1 MAGRFNGL
9 VNKLPSTQAQ
19 FIWSNVPAYELVP
32 MCNPTPDCN
41 TFRWSRLDAAPSP
54 GPRHQQDQLSVHSA
68 GAAPVIIM
76 TLHGGGG
83 AARAAQHYTEKIST
97 TFYILHLFIPSMT
110 SLPQLCCL
118 LQIADPYITSSPLS
132 ALYQDVHQESGQPS
146 CCHAHGQMSRSSNH
160 PPPLDN

>member
-1 MAGRFNGL
+1 MAGRFNGWM
-9 VNKLPSTQAQ
+9 NKLPSRQTQ

-76 TLHGGGG
+76 TLHGGGRG
-83 AARAAQHYTEKIST
+83 SQSSATLHRENIHN
-97 TFYILHLFIPSMT
+97 ILHLT
-110 SLPQLCCL
+110 SFYSFHDHFTPTPTPTL
-118 LQIADPYITSSPLS
+118 LQIADPFITSSPLS
-132 ALYQDVHQESGQPS
+132 TLYQMSIRIRTAVMPS
-146 CCHAHGQMSRSSNH
+146 CSWSDVKIIEPPTSSC
-160 PPPLDN
+160 

>member
-76 TLHGGGG
+76 TLHGGGRG
-83 AARAAQHYTEKIST
+83 SQSSATQRKYLE
-97 TFYILHLFIPSMT
+97 FNILSF
-110 SLPQLCCL
+110 LPLPLYSL
-118 LQIADPYITSSPLS
+118 LQITDPFITTSLLS
-132 ALYQDVHQESGQPS
+132 VLYQMSIIRTAVMPS
-146 CCHAHGQMSRSSNH
+146 CSWSGVKIIISWYQ
-160 PPPLDN
+160 PPPHPSCLL